1 MSAAGLRLAPLPRRH
16 TAARAPLRPPP
27 MPEVLRLPSGSLV
40 RIMLRGLV
48 WGGVAVRVG
57 LRLLRDRLA
66 GPLPMAQVG
75 RRAREAFELLGGTAI
90 KLGQQLSI
98 RLDILPAEVCAELG
112 RLTDSAPP
120 FPLALAQAE
129 MARAFGR
136 PCEAVLAELEPKPI
150 GAASIACVWR
160 GRLHTGERVAIKVQR
175 PDVERQFTADLGA
188 FDRMSRLLELMSVV
202 RPGFF
207 RNLRAELSAMF
218 LSELDFLAEA
228 RAQRLFQRY
237 ARRDGLDWVEAPA
250 VFSDL
255 CSRRVLVTAFVEGL
269 PCAELLA
276 LAEDPSPEAAAIL
289 AEWRIDP
296 RLVGARV
303 LRLAYWG
310 NEDAPFFHGDPHPG
324 NIILLPDS
332 RIVMLDFGAV
342 GVMDGRSV
350 RTLSGVLGSLAK
362 GNPDLATDYT
372 LVRTGPYPH
381 LDLDAFRVDAM
392 KTFRGFFL
400 AIDDP
405 KAPWTERTTAAI
417 WLRFLE
423 AVQKYQIPV
432 NLNTL
437 QSMRCSLLYDSLA
450 ARLMPDIG
458 FEVFVQYQRGM
469 AARRM
474 KPLRRRIQA
483 AQEVMA
489 ERGSLVAVAAAL
501 QTSLT
506 PLERQV
512 SELAASPAVRM
523 VEQVERAWRGL
534 HLILKTLAVGSAVL
548 ICGVLASLA
557 LQPELESLGQH
568 VLVAMHAPLTQIVLI
583 AVLLLGAR
591 HVSQALLAVDGRE

>member
-1 MSAAGLRLAPLPRRH
+1 MSLPGAAPI
-16 TAARAPLRPPP
+16 P
-27 MPEVLRLPSGSLV
+27 MPENLRLPSGSLARIAMRGFVWFWVTLRVVV
-40 RIMLRGLV
+40 RLGL
-48 WGGVAVRVG
+48 
-57 LRLLRDRLA
+57 DRLQ
-66 GPLPMAQVG
+66 GPLSMETVG
-75 RRAREAFELLGGTAI
+75 RRAREAFELLGGTAV

-98 RLDILPAEVCAELG
+98 RLDILPAEVCEELA
-112 RLTDSAPP
+112 RLTDAAPP
-120 FPLALAQAE
+120 FPLEQAQKE
-129 MARAFGR
+129 MERAFGR
-136 PCEAVLAELEPKPI
+136 PVSEVLAELEPRPI

-160 GRLHTGERVAIKVQR
+160 GRLHSGERVAIKVQR

-188 FDRMSRLLELMSVV
+188 FDLFSRGLELVSAV

-207 RNLRAELSAMF
+207 RNLRSELHTMF

-228 RAQRLFQRY
+228 RFQRLFRRY
-237 ARRDGLDWVEAPA
+237 ARRDGLDWVEAPQ
-250 VFSDL
+250 VHSQL

-276 LAEDPSPEAAAIL
+276 LAESPSPEAAATL
-289 AEWRIDP
+289 ERWRIKP
-296 RLVGARV
+296 SLVGERI

-362 GNPDLATDYT
+362 GRPDLAADYT

-381 LDLDAFRVDAM
+381 MDFEAFRDEAIG
-392 KTFRGFFL
+392 TFRGFFL

-405 KAPWTERTTAAI
+405 KAPWTERTTASI
-417 WLRFLE
+417 WMRFLE

-450 ARLMPDIG
+450 ARLMPDVN
-458 FEVFVQYQRGM
+458 FEVFVAYQREM
-469 AARRM
+469 ARRRM
-474 KPLRRRIQA
+474 KPLQKRARA
-483 AQEVMA
+483 AAEVES
-489 ERGSLVAVAAAL
+489 ERTSLVELSLLVR
-501 QTSLT
+501 TSLA

-523 VEQVERAWRGL
+523 VEQVERTWLGL
-534 HLILKTLAVGSAVL
+534 NLALKTVVAAAL
-548 ICGVLASLA
+548 VLAFAILPGFWLWPELGSPTERTAHAISNPMVQVLLVLVLFMGTRHISLA
-557 LQPELESLGQH
+557 LQR
-568 VLVAMHAPLTQIVLI
+568 I
-583 AVLLLGAR
+583 
-591 HVSQALLAVDGRE
+591 DGKGRL